1 MIKEHKSHDVNA
13 SVTKQPHDVDWR
25 DPLDSTVELISQKV
39 PPGVDRRSFLMRSA
53 VGAAAAVMTGSVIS
67 AHERTAKAIATLPV
81 LPQQS
86 PAPPLDPK
94 LNVVQKGKGAVLTTV
109 DEFYKVGPG
118 PSSSHT
124 IGPMRITYDFYERA
138 TKLPADK
145 LAKATALKVHLFGSL
160 SATGKGHGTERAALA
175 GLVGK
180 EPATVDPLF
189 LDSLR
194 DKPDQT
200 FPVKLGDKTIT
211 IGLKDIVYDATKG
224 DFHHPNT
231 MTAKVLAGDEV
242 LLEQE
247 YYSVG
252 GGFIEWKGYTPPKK
266 NPPKYPFR
274 TMKELRGH
282 ADGNKISIAKVMLA
296 NEMSIAGRSEE
307 EVYAFVDKIIN
318 AMVATVKS
326 GLSMPEDNVLPGPI
340 KLHSKAAT
348 VYKRAMDDKFQSD
361 RGIGALSAF
370 ALAASEENGRGH
382 LVITAPTGGSAGVMP
397 ALVYA
402 LVEVRKLD
410 RQKVREGMLAAAA
423 VGYLCKHHA
432 TLSAAEGGC
441 QAEIGVASSMA
452 AALVA
457 TAYDAESRV
466 VENAAESAL
475 EHHLGMT
482 CDPVAGYVQVPCIER
497 CAFGAV
503 KAWTAY
509 AIASNEIASRHRV
522 DFDATVM
529 ALAETARDMNSKY
542 KETSEAGLAQSV
554 VLC

>member
-1 MIKEHKSHDVNA
+1 MSNKENELVNE
-13 SVTKQPHDVDWR
+13 
-25 DPLDSTVELISQKV
+25 DPLAENSPVISHKV

-53 VGAAAAVMTGSVIS
+53 VVGAAAVMTGNVVS
-67 AHERTAKAIATLPV
+67 ARSRTLKAFSESLPE
-81 LPQQS
+81 QAQG
-86 PAPPLDPK
+86 PAPPLSAD
-94 LNVVQKGKGAVLTTV
+94 LAVAQKGKGPVLTTL

-124 IGPMRITYDFYERA
+124 IGPMRITYDFYQKA
-138 TKLPADK
+138 SKLPADK

-175 GLVGK
+175 GIVGK
-180 EPATVDPLF
+180 EPATVDPKF

-194 DKPDQT
+194 DKPDQV
-200 FPVKLGDKTIT
+200 FPVKLGSATFNVS
-211 IGLKDIVYDATKG
+211 LKDVIYDATKG
-224 DFHHPNT
+224 DFKHPNT
-231 MTAKVLAGDEV
+231 MICKLMAGNEV

-252 GGFIEWKGYTPPKK
+252 GGFIEWKGYVPPKK
-266 NPPKYPFR
+266 NPPKYPFA
-274 TMKELRGH
+274 TMKELRAH
-282 ADGNKISIAKVMLA
+282 AENNKLSIAKVMLA
-296 NEMSIAGRSEE
+296 NEMSIAGRTEE

-326 GLSMPEDNVLPGPI
+326 GLSMPEDDVLPGPI

-348 VYKRAMDDKFQSD
+348 VYKRAMDDSYQSD
-361 RGIGALSAF
+361 RGIGVLSAY

-397 ALVYA
+397 SLVYG
-402 LVEVRKLD
+402 LIENRKLPL
-410 RQKVREGMLAAAA
+410 QKVRDGMMAAAA
-423 VGYLCKHHA
+423 IGYLCKHHA

-457 TAYDAESRV
+457 TAYDAEPRV

-503 KAWTAY
+503 KAWAAY
-509 AIASNEIASRHRV
+509 ALATNEIASRHRV
-522 DFDATVM
+522 DFDATVQ
-529 ALAETARDMNSKY
+529 ALAQTAKDMNSKY
-542 KETSEAGLAQSV
+542 KETSEAGLALSV

>member
-1 MIKEHKSHDVNA
+1 MSNKENEKSHE
-13 SVTKQPHDVDWR
+13 
-25 DPLDSTVELISQKV
+25 DSLFDTSEAISHAI
-39 PPGVDRRSFLMRSA
+39 PPGVDRRTFLMRSA
-53 VGAAAAVMTGSVIS
+53 VVGAAAVMTGQVVSGRN
-67 AHERTAKAIATLPV
+67 RTLKAFSESLP
-81 LPQQS
+81 PQAS
-86 PAPPLDPK
+86 GPAPPLAND
-94 LNVVQKGKGAVLTTV
+94 LAVVQKGKGPVLTTL

-124 IGPMRITYDFYERA
+124 IGPMRITYDFYQRA

-189 LDSLR
+189 LDGLR

-200 FPVKLGDKTIT
+200 FPVKLGDKTVT
-211 IGLKDIVYDATKG
+211 VSLNDIVYDATKG
-224 DFHHPNT
+224 DFKHPNT
-231 MTAKVLAGDEV
+231 MTAKLMGGDEV

-266 NPPKYPFR
+266 NPPKYPFS
-274 TMKELRGH
+274 TMKELRAH
-282 ADGNKISIAKVMLA
+282 ADNNKISIAKVMLA
-296 NEMSIAGRSEE
+296 NEMSIAGRTEE
-307 EVYAFVDKIIN
+307 EVFAFVDKIIN

-326 GLSMPEDNVLPGPI
+326 GLKMPEDDVLPGPI

-348 VYKRAMDDKFQSD
+348 VYKRAMDDTYQSD
-361 RGIGALSAF
+361 RGIGALSAY

-397 ALVYA
+397 ALVYG
-402 LVEVRKLD
+402 LGEGGRKLPL
-410 RQKVREGMLAAAA
+410 QKIREGMLAAAA
-423 VGYLCKHHA
+423 IGYLCKHHA

-457 TAYDAESRV
+457 TAHDAESRV

-522 DFDATVM
+522 DFDATVQ
-529 ALAETARDMNSKY
+529 ALAQTAKDMNSKY
-542 KETSEAGLAQSV
+542 KETSEAGLALSV

>member
-1 MIKEHKSHDVNA
+1 MSIEHGPNDNTDE
-13 SVTKQPHDVDWR
+13 SVRKLDVDR
-25 DPLDSTVELISQKV
+25 EDPLGDSDELISHEA

-53 VGAAAAVMTGSVIS
+53 VVGAAAVMTGQLVSDNS
-67 AHERTAKAIATLPV
+67 RTLKAFSESLPA
-81 LPQQS
+81 QAQR
-86 PAPPLDPK
+86 PAPPLSAD
-94 LNVVQKGKGAVLTTV
+94 LAVVKRSKGPVLTTL

-138 TKLPADK
+138 TKLPPDK

-200 FPVKLGDKTIT
+200 FQVKLGDKNVTVS
-211 IGLKDIVYDATKG
+211 LKDIIYDATKG
-224 DFHHPNT
+224 DFKHPNT
-231 MTAKVLAGDEV
+231 MICKLMAGNVV

-266 NPPKYPFR
+266 NAPKYPFE
-274 TMKELRGH
+274 TMKQLRAH
-282 ADGNKISIAKVMLA
+282 AENNKISIAKVMLA
-296 NEMSIAGRSEE
+296 NEMSIAGRTEA
-307 EVYAFVDKIIN
+307 EVYAFTDKIIN

-326 GLSMPEDNVLPGPI
+326 GLKMPEDDVLPGPI

-348 VYKRAMDDKFQSD
+348 VYKRAMDDSYQAD
-361 RGIGALSAF
+361 RGIGVLSAY

-397 ALVYA
+397 SLVYG
-402 LVEVRKLD
+402 LIENRKLSL
-410 RQKVREGMLAAAA
+410 QKVREGMLAAAA
-423 VGYLCKHHA
+423 IGYLCKHHA

-457 TAYDAESRV
+457 TAYDAEPRV

-475 EHHLGMT
+475 QHHLGMT

-509 AIASNEIASRHRV
+509 AIATNEIASRHRV
-522 DFDATVM
+522 DFDATVQ
-529 ALAETARDMNSKY
+529 ALAQTAKEMNSKY
-542 KETSEAGLAQSV
+542 KETSEAGLALSV